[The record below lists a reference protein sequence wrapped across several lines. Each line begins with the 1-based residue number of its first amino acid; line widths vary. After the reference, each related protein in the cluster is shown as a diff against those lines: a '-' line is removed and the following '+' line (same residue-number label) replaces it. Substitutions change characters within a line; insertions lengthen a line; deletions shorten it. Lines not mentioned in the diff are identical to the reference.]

1 VTGFYMDFRLS
12 YEQELLRDKVSE
24 FCKRVIEPRWV
35 DIDEKG
41 EIDRFVIEKMA
52 EVGLMGMT
60 LSSDYGGQEGS
71 FLEAAIAAEEL
82 AYHGPALS
90 IAVMYVLQ
98 CSWPYIIQLYGF
110 EDAKREV
117 LPRVAR
123 GEAAIGIA
131 STEAHGGS
139 DVAAVKCQAVKVDD
153 KTWRISG
160 EKSMV
165 SLPSII
171 DRMPWGGGWF
181 LIARTGDPALRH
193 RTITNFMLLMKKNGV
208 RANNI
213 SYKPWTEFA
222 RRGLDTSVITID
234 NVLVDDIYRVGEVN
248 SGFKIA
254 MEGFNLARTIIG
266 AVCVGCARWLL
277 ERALDWVRTR
287 RVFGKPIASYQGV
300 SFKLADFATEL
311 EAAKLLSYKAAWT
324 ADRYYREKAA
334 TLADVAMA
342 GAMSKLK
349 CASLAVDI
357 GEEVMKIHGGASY
370 FKETPIFRA
379 WLAAFS
385 YVVGAE
391 GAENILRLIV
401 ARELIGRDYVD

>member
-1 VTGFYMDFRLS
+1 MDFRLS
-12 YEQELLRDKVSE
+12 AEQELLREKVSE

-35 DIDEKG
+35 EIDEKG
-41 EIDRFVIEKMA
+41 EIDRVVIEKMA

-60 LSSDYGGQEGS
+60 ISADYNGQDGS

-90 IAVMYVLQ
+90 IAVMYLLQ
-98 CSWPYIIQLYGF
+98 CSWPYIIQKYGS

-117 LPRVAR
+117 LPRVAA

-139 DVAAVKCQAVKVDD
+139 DVSAVRCQAVKVNE
-153 KTWRISG
+153 TSWRING

-181 LIARTGDPALRH
+181 LIARTGDPAQKH
-193 RTITNFMLLMKKNGV
+193 RTITDFILLMKKNGV
-208 RANNI
+208 KVENI

-222 RRGLDTSVITID
+222 RRGLDTSVLTIN
-234 NVLVDDIYRVGEVN
+234 NVLVDDVYRVGEVN

-254 MEGFNLARTIIG
+254 MEGFNLARTMIG
-266 AVCVGCARWLL
+266 AVCVGCARWLV
-277 ERALDWVRTR
+277 ERAIEWVRTR
-287 RVFGKPIASYQGV
+287 TIFGKPIASYQGV

-324 ADRYYREKAA
+324 ADRYYRDKAGS
-334 TLADVAMA
+334 LGDVARM
-342 GAMSKLK
+342 GAMAKLK

-357 GEEVMKIHGGASY
+357 GEEVMKIYGGASY

-401 ARELIGRDYVD
+401 ARELIGREYVD